1 MIFPPIQL
9 FKYCNRRLHRQR
21 KGAAETQAPFS
32 DNHVL
37 HNFGIAW
44 LLYTDLDREKVAR
57 FVDFL
62 LVADNGAEVLFGQLL
77 HQCGQLFDIL
87 SGG

>member
-32 DNHVL
+32 ENHVL
-37 HNFGIAW
+37 YNVGIAC
-44 LLYTDLDREKVAR
+44 LLYTDLDCEEVACLIDL
-57 FVDFL
+57 F
-62 LVADNGAEVLFGQLL
+62 LVADNGAKVLFGQLF
-77 HQCGQLFDIL
+77 HQRGQLFDIL
-87 SGG
+87 RGG